1 MALPRSCLRRQ
12 KSARRD
18 NGRLHSPHLPAH
30 CAAHSDDSDLK
41 NKPTLVN
48 KLALLFSNFEHVHL
62 GKDVFLTPY
71 YLAKRFGYDLTVVI
85 PDTAPNRA
93 LGDTHR
99 GACLHREKLLWKR
112 EKLRVLREI
121 NFFKFILLHGK
132 SIGVLMLFHLTP
144 KSALQALLFK
154 LVNPAGAVYLK
165 LDMSKDWVVRAQEPR
180 RENFQGRISLAIYR
194 FFLRRVEVL
203 SCETVEVF
211 TRIRARGLYGISVG
225 DRLDLIP
232 NGFDDDLMSRLGVQV
247 RSFSEKDNLMI
258 VVGRPGSYEKN
269 TEMLLQAVRD
279 LDLGLWKI
287 LIIGPAEGDFR
298 SRFARFVAE
307 NPALEGRLLLL
318 GNIPDKSL
326 LFEYYNRA
334 KVFLLTSRREGFALV
349 FPEALY
355 FGNYIITTDVGGA
368 REVTADSSIGRIVP
382 VEDCA
387 RFRSE
392 MVRVIEGE
400 IDLEVSYR
408 ASRKLAGE
416 SFSWSSI
423 IRKSAH
429 LERIFHNR

>member
-1 MALPRSCLRRQ
+1 
-12 KSARRD
+12 
-18 NGRLHSPHLPAH
+18 
-30 CAAHSDDSDLK
+30 LK

-132 SIGVLMLFHLTP
+132 SVGVLMLFHLTP

-165 LDMSKDWVVRAQEPR
+165 LDMSKDWVVSVQEPR
-180 RENFQGRISLAIYR
+180 RENFQGRISLAIQR

-247 RSFSEKDNLMI
+247 RSFSEKENLM
-258 VVGRPGSYEKN
+258 
-269 TEMLLQAVRD
+269 
-279 LDLGLWKI
+279 
-287 LIIGPAEGDFR
+287 IGPAEGDFR

-334 KVFLLTSRREGFALV
+334 KIFLLTSRREGFALV

-368 REVTADSSIGRIVP
+368 REITADSSIGRIVP

-392 MVRVIEGE
+392 MVRVIEGK

-408 ASRKLAGE
+408 ASRKLAEG

-423 IRKSAH
+423 IRKGAH
-429 LERIFHNR
+429 LERIFSDR